1 MDGLT
6 STPAQ
11 CWLARLSFVLA
22 GLAIVSMLVFAGLK
36 SLAMVA
42 VGPATAV
49 VGLAGLS
56 TIAPRS
62 SN

>member
-22 GLAIVSMLVFAGLK
+22 GLAIVSLLVFAGLK